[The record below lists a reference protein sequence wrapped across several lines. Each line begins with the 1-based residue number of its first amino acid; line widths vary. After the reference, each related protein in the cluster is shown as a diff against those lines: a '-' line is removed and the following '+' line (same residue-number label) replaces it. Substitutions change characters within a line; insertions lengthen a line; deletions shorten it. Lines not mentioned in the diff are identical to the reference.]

1 MPDGSAVV
9 VGPDRQ
15 RAKKPGGAFAGRYPH
30 CTAQLRRG
38 RRAPPLQPQ
47 YRVFDSLCRRDQ
59 LLADGVEAQ
68 PLGQAVEQNLSAKTG
83 LERG

>member
-1 MPDGSAVV
+1 MPGGSAVV

-15 RAKKPGGAFAGRYPH
+15 RAKKPGGAFTGRYPH
-30 CTAQLRRG
+30 CTTQLRRG
-38 RRAPPLQPQ
+38 RRAPPLQPEH
-47 YRVFDSLCRRDQ
+47 RILDALCRRDK
-59 LLADGVEAQ
+59 LLADRVEAQ